1 MTAFALDAVGLEIR
15 GVPSEA
21 AIVADISLT
30 LAPGEI
36 LGLIGESGSGKTTL
50 GLAML
55 RYCKRGTR
63 IADGRIHIGDTDLTG
78 LPAKQAAALRGR
90 RVAYIPQSPASAL
103 NPALRLSTQ
112 LAEAVHDVSGAAARE
127 RIKQVLAEVALPDD
141 DDFLR
146 RYPHQLS
153 GGQQQRI
160 AIAMAFVGRPEVV
173 VLDEPTT
180 GLDVTTQ
187 KKVLATIR
195 EMCERHGTAGVYIS
209 HDMAVVAELADRIAV
224 MYSGRIVETG
234 PTDEV
239 LNEPHHHYTAGLVLA
254 VPDLDGKR
262 AMQAIDGQAPS
273 PLNRPG
279 GCAFAP
285 RCAAATDEC
294 RSEVPALEEVAAGHE
309 IRCLNPRSGRLVAEP
324 RPADAAPEPAEPVL
338 EVRNI
343 RAWYTDSP
351 VLQDVSLAVSPGTC
365 LALLGESGSGKTT
378 LSRCLAGLHPK
389 HEGSVLLRGSELAP
403 SSAKRT
409 RDQRRQVQYV
419 FQNPYESLNPRRRV
433 RDLIAQPISVLG
445 GDHGGKSTEERVIEA
460 LELAALR
467 PDIAERYPDQLSGGE
482 RQRVAIARALVTRP
496 EVLICDEITS
506 ALDVSVQS
514 AIVDLLRDLREK
526 MGLALVFVT
535 HNIALVRNIAQQ
547 VAVLQGGRIVE
558 QAAADELFAAPQ
570 HEYTRSLLTDAPNFQ
585 LEASDR

>member
-1 MTAFALDAVGLEIR
+1 MTTTALETTDLEIR
-15 GVPSEA
+15 GVPAEA
-21 AIVADISLT
+21 AIVADVSFT
-30 LAPGEI
+30 LSPGEI

-63 IADGRIHIGDTDLTG
+63 IADGRIRVGGTDLLDLG
-78 LPAKQAAALRGR
+78 EKQAAAMRGR
-90 RVAYIPQSPASAL
+90 RVAYIPQSPGSAL
-103 NPALRLSTQ
+103 NPALRLHRQ
-112 LAEAVHDVSGAAARE
+112 LAECVHDVSGTRATD
-127 RIKQVLAEVALPDD
+127 RIKQVLDEVALPSD

-187 KKVLATIR
+187 KRVLATIR
-195 EMCERHGTAGVYIS
+195 EMCARHGTAGVYIS

-234 PTDEV
+234 PTEAV
-239 LNEPHHHYTAGLVLA
+239 LTEPRHHYTAGLVLA
-254 VPDLDGKR
+254 VPDLAGDR
-262 AMQAIDGQAPS
+262 AMQAIEGQAPS
-273 PLNRPG
+273 PLNRPD

-285 RCAAATDEC
+285 RCPAATDDC
-294 RSEVPALEEVAAGHE
+294 RIAPPAPSEVGPEHE
-309 IRCLNPRSGRLVAEP
+309 IRCLHPREGALRAPAKRAEAELP
-324 RPADAAPEPAEPVL
+324 DASPVL
-338 EVRNI
+338 QVRGI
-343 RAWYTDSP
+343 RAWYTKTP
-351 VLQDVSLAVSPGTC
+351 VLEDVSLDVQPGSC

-378 LSRCLAGLHPK
+378 LSRCLAGLHPQ
-389 HEGSVLLRGSELAP
+389 HEGSVLLHGHALPR
-403 SSAKRT
+403 SSAQRN
-409 RDQRRQVQYV
+409 REQRRQVQYV

-433 RDLIAQPISVLG
+433 RDLIAQPIKVLEG
-445 GDHGGKSTEERVIEA
+445 GAPADTADRVIEA
-460 LELAALR
+460 LQLAALR

-482 RQRVAIARALVTRP
+482 RQRVAIARALVTGP
-496 EVLICDEITS
+496 KVLICDEITS

-514 AIVDLLRDLREK
+514 AIVDLLQDLRER

-547 VAVLQGGRIVE
+547 VAILQNGRIVE
-558 QAAADELFAAPQ
+558 NAASEQLFADPQ
-570 HEYTRSLLTDAPNFQ
+570 HDYTRSLLDDAPNFQ
-585 LEASDR
+585 LA

>member
-1 MTAFALDAVGLEIR
+1 MTTALNAAGVEVR

-21 AIVADISLT
+21 AIVADVDFT

-63 IADGRIHIGDTDLTG
+63 IAGGRITVGDTDLVG
-78 LPAKQAAALRGR
+78 LSPSEAAAMRGR

-103 NPALRLSTQ
+103 NPALRLLTQ
-112 LAEAVHDVSGAAARE
+112 LSECVHDVSGSRARE
-127 RIKQVLAEVALPDD
+127 RIRQVLEEVALPGDD
-141 DDFLR
+141 EFLR
-146 RYPHQLS
+146 RYPHELS

-187 KKVLATIR
+187 KRVLTTIR

-234 PTDEV
+234 PTGQV
-239 LNEPHHHYTAGLVLA
+239 LAHPRHHYTAGLVLA
-254 VPDLDGKR
+254 VPDLDGSR
-262 AMQAIDGQAPS
+262 AMQAIDGHAPS
-273 PLNRPG
+273 PLDRPD

-285 RCAAATDEC
+285 RCAAATAEC
-294 RSEVPALEEVAAGHE
+294 RDQVPELVEVSAEHL
-309 IRCLNPRSGRLVAEP
+309 IRCLNPRSELLEVTP
-324 RPADAAPEPAEPVL
+324 RDSDPAAVEAKPVL
-338 EVRNI
+338 EVEGVG
-343 RAWYTDSP
+343 AWYTKTP
-351 VLQDVSLAVSPGTC
+351 VLRDVTLSVPAGSC

-389 HEGSVLLRGSELAP
+389 HRGSVRLHGTELAR

-409 RDQRRQVQYV
+409 REQRRQVQYV

-433 RDLIAQPISVLG
+433 RDLVAQPISVLG
-445 GDHGGKSTEERVIEA
+445 DGSATGTGERVIEA

-496 EVLICDEITS
+496 EVLVCDEITS

-514 AIVDLLRDLREK
+514 AIVDLLRGLQEK
-526 MGLALVFVT
+526 MGLSLVFVT

-547 VAVLQGGRIVE
+547 VAVLQDGRIVE
-558 QAAADELFAAPQ
+558 QAPVAELFASPQ
-570 HEYTRSLLTDAPNFQ
+570 HEYTRSLLVDAPNFQ
-585 LEASDR
+585 IEGAL